1 MPIFNVDV
9 TADPHRPR
17 VVGPD
22 HAPVPA
28 INDFLSYL
36 EQRARSPYTVR
47 AYARGLAHFAG
58 WLHEAGVD
66 LDAVTRPVVGQY
78 IGAFGQGPRR
88 HASLI
93 DPRRRTKAV
102 KRGPSIIVS
111 ASWRRTSRFG
121 SDRTMTVVTAPGTN
135 TRTRCP
141 HPTTKWCPTGS
152 PVVINPSAS
161 GGESFAAACPDAFRL
176 DSIRSSLNA

>member
-22 HAPVPA
+22 HAPVSA
-28 INDFLSYL
+28 INDFLSDL

-66 LDAVTRPVVGQY
+66 LDAVTRAVVGQY
-78 IGAFGQGPRR
+78 IGAFGRGSKR
-88 HASLI
+88 HASLV
-93 DPRRRTKAV
+93 DRPSLTEGREARTVNHRLSVLASYFAFRIRQDDD
-102 KRGPSIIVS
+102 RGQGAWRHHSNPVS
-111 ASWRRTSRFG
+111 TL
-121 SDRTMTVVTAPGTN
+121 DDETVS
-135 TRTRCP
+135 
-141 HPTTKWCPTGS
+141 HHS
-152 PVVINPSAS
+152 PVVINPRAS

-176 DSIRSSLNA
+176 DSIRCSLSA

>member
-17 VVGPD
+17 VVGPH

-36 EQRARSPYTVR
+36 EQRTRSPYTVR

-58 WLHEAGVD
+58 WLHEAGVA

-78 IGAFGQGPRR
+78 IGAFGRGSKRQVQPAGPVPPSYAKKLRNHVRKTGHRR
-88 HASLI
+88 A
-93 DPRRRTKAV
+93 
-102 KRGPSIIVS
+102 
-111 ASWRRTSRFG
+111 
-121 SDRTMTVVTAPGTN
+121 
-135 TRTRCP
+135 
-141 HPTTKWCPTGS
+141 
-152 PVVINPSAS
+152 
-161 GGESFAAACPDAFRL
+161 
-176 DSIRSSLNA
+176 

>member
-1 MPIFNVDV
+1 MLNFNVDV

-28 INDFLSYL
+28 INDFLRYL

-66 LDAVTRPVVGQY
+66 LDAATRPVIGQY
-78 IGAFGQGPRR
+78 IGPF
-88 HASLI
+88 
-93 DPRRRTKAV
+93 
-102 KRGPSIIVS
+102 RG
-111 ASWRRTSRFG
+111 G
-121 SDRTMTVVTAPGTN
+121 
-135 TRTRCP
+135 
-141 HPTTKWCPTGS
+141 
-152 PVVINPSAS
+152 S
-161 GGESFAAACPDAFRL
+161 GGHSFRIDRSPPNEGRQARTVNHRLSVLASYFAFR
-176 DSIRSSLNA
+176 IRQDDDCGDGAWRQGSNPVSTPDDERVSHRLA

>member
-36 EQRARSPYTVR
+36 EQCARSPYTVR

-66 LDAVTRPVVGQY
+66 LDAVTRPVIGQV
-78 IGAFGQGPRR
+78 
-88 HASLI
+88 H
-93 DPRRRTKAV
+93 
-102 KRGPSIIVS
+102 
-111 ASWRRTSRFG
+111 WRVR
-121 SDRTMTVVTAPGTN
+121 
-135 TRTRCP
+135 
-141 HPTTKWCPTGS
+141 
-152 PVVINPSAS
+152 S
-161 GGESFAAACPDAFRL
+161 GIETPCIS
-176 DSIRSSLNA
+176 